1 MSYLASV
8 ANFPVS
14 GSSHN
19 HSIPFEHFTLNFKQR
34 AKLHPILVLPNEIVL
49 TKSVPNTVQAGYKW
63 LNLINSVFL
72 HPFFSGNCYRM
83 SGKSNCSDGISEHH
97 NDGTGLPVQSRTNKE
112 YIEMFV

>member
-1 MSYLASV
+1 MSHLASV

-34 AKLHPILVLPNEIVL
+34 AKLHPIIVLPNEIVL

-63 LNLINSVFL
+63 LSLINSVFL
-72 HPFFSGNCYRM
+72 HPFFLVE
-83 SGKSNCSDGISEHH
+83 IAI
-97 NDGTGLPVQSRTNKE
+97 V
-112 YIEMFV
+112 